1 MIPPCDIDIDFFNN
15 IFHFVFRS
23 CLSRTKYRPSSP
35 DPEAQEGELE
45 TLLIG
50 ANEGWDDS
58 YAVFSRTSRI
68 VKERQAKGL
77 KPTKP
82 MKNPFT
88 QGDLPPSYE
97 SHLNPPSS
105 PGPSTYSRRSRP
117 ISGYSEFEHEIDE
130 DARSL
135 SINPTKL
142 AEMARQFEPT
152 LTLDDI
158 RREEE
163 EQAERERIP
172 GHSSGED
179 GHEEEF
185 GDFEEAARGK
195 VEEVDKPS
203 TLVENSQQ

>member
-1 MIPPCDIDIDFFNN
+1 MTPPCDINTNLLND
-15 IFHFVFRS
+15 IFHFIFQL
-23 CLSRTKYRPSSP
+23 CLSRTKYRPPSP

-50 ANEGWDDS
+50 SNEGWDDS
-58 YAVFSRTSRI
+58 DAVFSHTPRI
-68 VKERQAKGL
+68 VKEHQAKGL

-82 MKNPFT
+82 MKNSFI
-88 QGDLPPSYE
+88 QGDFPPSYE
-97 SHLNPPSS
+97 FHLNPPSS
-105 PGPSTYSRRSRP
+105 PDPSTHSRRSVP

-130 DARSL
+130 DAKSL

-142 AEMARQFEPT
+142 AEMARQFEPA

-172 GHSSGED
+172 GPSSGVD
-179 GHEEEF
+179 RHEEEF
-185 GDFEEAARGK
+185 GDFEEAARGE
-195 VEEVDKPS
+195 VEEVD
-203 TLVENSQQ
+203 